1 MKNVSNIFK
10 KNFVLFL
17 IGAAA
22 YSLVEILWRG
32 YTYFSM
38 AVLGGTLFVFL
49 GGINEYIPW
58 DISLILQGTV
68 GAISVTVAEF
78 IAGVILNLWLG
89 LGIWDYSNLPLNILG
104 QVCPQF
110 SAAWFILSIVA
121 IVFDDFLRYCFWD
134 EKCPK
139 YHLF

>member
-121 IVFDDFLRYCFWD
+121 IVFDDFLRYWLWD